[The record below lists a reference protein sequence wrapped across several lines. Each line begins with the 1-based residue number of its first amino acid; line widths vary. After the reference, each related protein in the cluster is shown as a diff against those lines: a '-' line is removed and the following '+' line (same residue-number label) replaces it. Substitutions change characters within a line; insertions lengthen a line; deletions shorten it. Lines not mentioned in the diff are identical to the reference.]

1 MEPNYSPKEIEQLIK
16 LLQQMLPK
24 DTQEVPQQKMEAQ
37 DDFFESKIR
46 TKTIRS
52 DKVSNR
58 RNKFTDMPEK
68 DMHKSDSIIDKKLSI
83 NPPTPRNRKFNP
95 VKVKCRICGKE
106 EKVNPSIIPEP
117 ADRYKCNNCSTSA
130 GA

>member
-1 MEPNYSPKEIEQLIK
+1 MEPNYSPKEIQQLIRM
-16 LLQQMLPK
+16 LQQMLPK
-24 DTQEVPQQKMEAQ
+24 DNEETTSDSEEEFV
-37 DDFFESKIR
+37 ESKIR
-46 TKTIRS
+46 TKSIRS

-58 RNKFTDMPEK
+58 KNKFLDMPEK
-68 DMHKSDSIIDKKLSI
+68 NMHKADVAIDKKLSI
-83 NPPTPRNRKFNP
+83 NPPTPRNRKFMA

-106 EKVNPSIIPEP
+106 EKVNPSIVPEP